1 MSAVRKTSGAG
12 KTGRRPRASG
22 AGKTGRRRRA
32 SGGPSD
38 RRVGLSDTSA
48 TAYLHLLKKT
58 LIRVPLTAADF
69 EMRPEVTGLGEDRL
83 REIDRWIDICRGG
96 GNEEL
101 GDPER
106 RSAGR
111 DWPSTAE
118 SMIGLFRMD
127 SLHACLLDVLQ
138 RGVLG
143 DVIEAGVWRGGATI
157 FMRAVLDAF
166 GARDRR
172 VWVADS
178 FAGLPPPD
186 AAFPADQGDVHWQY
200 SELAVPLD
208 TVKEN
213 FARYGLLDDRV
224 VFVPGW
230 FRDTLPS
237 LPVDRLAIL
246 RIDADMYESTSVALR
261 TLYSKVSEGGYVILD
276 DYGGLPAS
284 RLAVDE
290 FRQEMGIADPLL
302 MIDWTGAKWKVS

>member
-1 MSAVRKTSGAG
+1 MSARRRTSGAR
-12 KTGRRPRASG
+12 KTGRRPRA
-22 AGKTGRRRRA
+22 AGRR
-32 SGGPSD
+32 SD
-38 RRVGLSDTSA
+38 RRAGLSVTS
-48 TAYLHLLKKT
+48 TSAYLHLLKKT
-58 LIRVPLTAADF
+58 LIRVPLTAADL

-101 GDPER
+101 GDPET

-127 SLHACLLDVLQ
+127 NLHACLLDVLQ
-138 RGVLG
+138 RGVPG

-166 GARDRR
+166 GAQHRR

-178 FAGLPPPD
+178 FEGLPQPD
-186 AAFPADQGDVHWQY
+186 AAVPADQGDVHWQY
-200 SELAVPLD
+200 AELAVPLD
-208 TVKEN
+208 TVKNN

-224 VFVPGW
+224 EFVPGW
-230 FRDTLPS
+230 FQDTLPS
-237 LPVDRLAIL
+237 LSVDRLAIL
-246 RIDADMYESTSVALR
+246 RIDADMYHSTRIALDA
-261 TLYSKVSEGGYVILD
+261 LYPKVSQGGYVILD
-276 DYGGLPAS
+276 DYGGLDPS

-290 FRQEMGIADPLL
+290 FRQEKGIADPLQ
-302 MIDWTGAKWKVS
+302 MIDWTGAMWKVR